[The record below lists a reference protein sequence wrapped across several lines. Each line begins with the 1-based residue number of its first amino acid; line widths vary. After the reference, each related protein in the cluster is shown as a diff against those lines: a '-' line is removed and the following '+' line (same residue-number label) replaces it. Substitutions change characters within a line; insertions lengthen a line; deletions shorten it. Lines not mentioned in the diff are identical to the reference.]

1 MFEVPPKSVCLA
13 PPKSAISRRK
23 HDSLNTYIDFLSAYG
38 KVQEYAPARK
48 ELIECVKGKMAAIFD
63 ASNPASP
70 LAYPASQTAL
80 LLMDFQGMIV
90 ARGGDAGKEA
100 LGKAKVMRDWALA
113 RNIMVLHSV
122 VDVQAKPPA
131 TCKGFERI
139 SQFLATAAADPN
151 ASEEP
156 EKIAF
161 SQRDHEYIA
170 LKHPGHHSAL
180 KSKGAMEI
188 LSEHGIKS
196 LILCG
201 LSTSG
206 CVLRTAMPAAD
217 EGFIVSVIEDACM
230 DPVPGLHDTLMK
242 NVLPS
247 RAHVATAEEFIQ
259 EWGGRV
265 DV

>member
-23 HDSLNTYIDFLSAYG
+23 HDSLITYIDFLSAYG
-38 KVQEYAPARK
+38 KVQEYEPARK

-80 LLMDFQGMIV
+80 LLMDFQGMTV
-90 ARGGDAGKEA
+90 ARGGDTAREA
-100 LGKAKVMRDWALA
+100 LAKAKVMRDWALS
-113 RNIMVLHSV
+113 RDIMVLHSV
-122 VDVQAKPPA
+122 VDVQGRPPA

-139 SQFLATAAADPN
+139 NKLLEAAAADPS

-156 EKIAF
+156 EEIAF
-161 SQRDHEYIA
+161 SQRNHEYIA
-170 LKHPGHHSAL
+170 LKHPGHNSAL

-188 LSEHGIKS
+188 LREHGIQS
-196 LILCG
+196 LLLCG

-206 CVLRTAMPAAD
+206 CVLRTTMPAAD
-217 EGFIVSVIEDACM
+217 DGFVVSVIEDACM

-242 NVLPS
+242 NVIPA
-247 RAHVATAEEFIQ
+247 RAHVATAENFVKR
-259 EWGGRV
+259 WDGMNDG
-265 DV
+265 